1 MADFIQSFC
10 QNKSVSVFEMA
21 TPDNKPQVNILGSQ
35 GLLLDVTAPAFSEDV
50 QRRVLAIADEAV
62 KQPGV
67 LEAVPGMNNLL
78 IVYAPGLISAA
89 AMTQWLLSLWENVCI
104 EKKAGRE
111 IEVPVI
117 YGGTQGEDLPELAER
132 AQLDIETFIRLHS
145 EAIYQVAAIG
155 GMPGFPYLSGLD
167 PRLATPRRSIP
178 KMRLDVGDVIIGGQ
192 QAGIMPIPAPS
203 GWHVIG
209 HTDLKLFD
217 ANLDSPSLLRPGD
230 RIRFSIAGIES

>member
-1 MADFIQSFC
+1 
-10 QNKSVSVFEMA
+10 MA
-21 TPDNKPQVNILGSQ
+21 TPEHKPRISISGSQ
-35 GLLLDVTAPAFSEDV
+35 GLLLDAAAHRFSESV
-50 QRRVLAIADEAV
+50 QQRVLAVASEAAE
-62 KQPGV
+62 QASV

-78 IVYAPGLISAA
+78 IVYAPNLISAA
-89 AMTQWLLSLWENVCI
+89 AMTQWLQTCWQRVRIE
-104 EKKAGRE
+104 EKKGRE

-117 YGGTQGEDLPELAER
+117 YGGAKGEDLPELAER

-155 GMPGFPYLSGLD
+155 AMPGFPYLSGLN
-167 PRLATPRRSIP
+167 PRLATPRRSVP
-178 KMRLDVGDVIIGGQ
+178 RMRLNSGDVIIGAS
-192 QAGIMPIPAPS
+192 QAGIMPISAPS

-217 ANLDSPSLLRPGD
+217 PNHVSPSLLLPGD